1 MTRTRIPLLKE
12 IPLLVWLV
20 IMWGALWQDYS
31 AGNLIF
37 GLAIALVVV
46 NVFYLPPVELGG
58 RLNVLA
64 GLLFVV
70 KFIGNVAVAS
80 FQVLWV
86 AVAKGPRTK
95 NAVLAVR
102 LRSRSDL
109 IVTATGHTISLIP
122 GSLVVDVDRSTS
134 TLYLH
139 CLDIE
144 SPEGAERFRDQVL
157 RIEEGLIRSIG
168 SKEEMAIIRDG
179 KLQAQQGGTR

>member
-1 MTRTRIPLLKE
+1 MRTKIPLLTE
-12 IPLLVWLV
+12 IPLLIWLV
-20 IMWGALWQDYS
+20 VLWGALWQNYS

-46 NVFYLPPVELGG
+46 NIFYLPPVELGG
-58 RLNVLA
+58 RLNLFA
-64 GLLFVV
+64 GLVFVL
-70 KFIGNVAVAS
+70 KFIGSVAAAS

-86 AVAKGPRTK
+86 ALSKGPRTK
-95 NAVLAVR
+95 NAVLAVQ
-102 LRSRSDL
+102 LRTHSDL

-139 CLDIE
+139 CLDIP
-144 SPEGAERFRDQVL
+144 SADHAARFRDQVL

-168 SKEEMAIIRDG
+168 SKEELAIVRNG
-179 KLQAQQGGTR
+179 KRSGQEGGER